1 MRDAPQSG
9 FASAMVRTRSAS
21 SEPTC
26 GRPIRPRRDFQLQK
40 ARKPCR
46 CQRITVS
53 GRTRW
58 SASRHPGHQLESHTQ
73 KARSKRPNCGR
84 FDRRRSKASCCRSAR
99 FSSVRS
105 VRVLSAARRAP
116 NRASTRDIALHG
128 LHVAGPSSR
137 LGIEF
142 WQTTA
147 PTYDPDVYAA
157 IRREI
162 EQRCPL
168 ILNFSTGGTGPMEGR
183 VAHIAKVK
191 PPLGALNMGS
201 MNYAKYSPRRKEFVF
216 DFVFENPFRDIAYL
230 LAVMK
235 EAGVKPELECF
246 DIGHTNSV
254 WPLLDQGLLKR
265 PLQFSFIM
273 GSWGGIRATTENL
286 ALQARETPKDST
298 WEVIGISHEQWRML
312 AAALSLGG
320 NVRVGLEDNFYL
332 DSAGKQMA
340 RSNGELVAKAV
351 RMARDMG
358 REPASVAQ
366 AREILSL
373 DRVW

>member
-1 MRDAPQSG
+1 MSTDKVIVTCALTGVLANRDQCPWVPYTPVEIA
-9 FASAMVRTRSAS
+9 
-21 SEPTC
+21 E
-26 GRPIRPRRDFQLQK
+26 
-40 ARKPCR
+40 
-46 CQRITVS
+46 
-53 GRTRW
+53 
-58 SASRHPGHQLESHTQ
+58 E
-73 KARSKRPNCGR
+73 
-84 FDRRRSKASCCRSAR
+84 
-99 FSSVRS
+99 
-105 VRVLSAARRAP
+105 ARRAYE
-116 NRASTRDIALHG
+116 AGAAVV
-128 LHVAGPSSR
+128 HVHARTDEGGATYEPS
-137 LGIEF
+137 
-142 WQTTA
+142 
-147 PTYDPDVYAA
+147 VYAA

-168 ILNFSTGGTGPMEGR
+168 ILNFSTGGAGPMEGR
-183 VAHIAKVK
+183 VAHIAQVR
-191 PPLGALNMGS
+191 PAIGALNMGS
-201 MNYAKYSPRRKEFVF
+201 MNYAKYSPKRKDFVF
-216 DFVFENPFRDIAYL
+216 DFVFENPFRDISYL
-230 LAVMK
+230 LSVMK

-246 DIGHTNSV
+246 DVGHTNSV
-254 WPLLDQGLLKR
+254 WPLLDKGLLKE

-273 GSWGGIRATTENL
+273 GVLGGIRATTENL

-332 DSAGKQMA
+332 DSAGQQMA

>member
-1 MRDAPQSG
+1 MSTDKVIVTCALTGVLANRDQCPWVPYTPVEIA
-9 FASAMVRTRSAS
+9 
-21 SEPTC
+21 E
-26 GRPIRPRRDFQLQK
+26 
-40 ARKPCR
+40 
-46 CQRITVS
+46 
-53 GRTRW
+53 
-58 SASRHPGHQLESHTQ
+58 E
-73 KARSKRPNCGR
+73 
-84 FDRRRSKASCCRSAR
+84 
-99 FSSVRS
+99 
-105 VRVLSAARRAP
+105 ARRAYE
-116 NRASTRDIALHG
+116 
-128 LHVAGPSSR
+128 AGAAVVHIHARTDEGGATYEPS
-137 LGIEF
+137 
-142 WQTTA
+142 
-147 PTYDPDVYAA
+147 VYAA

-162 EQRCPL
+162 EQRCPV

-183 VAHIAKVK
+183 VAHIAQVR
-191 PPLGALNMGS
+191 PAIGALNMGS
-201 MNYAKYSPRRKEFVF
+201 MNYAKYSPKRKDFVF
-216 DFVFENPFRDIAYL
+216 DFVFENPFRDISYL
-230 LAVMK
+230 LTVMK

-246 DIGHTNSV
+246 DVGHTNSV
-254 WPLLDQGLLKR
+254 WPLLDKGLLKE

-273 GSWGGIRATTENL
+273 GVLGGIRATTENL

-332 DSAGKQMA
+332 DSAGQQMA

-373 DRVW
+373 ERVW